1 MTYMSSD
8 RPWSKDIASE
18 TCFIIRSP
26 PMYRIRGVSSV
37 LVCCYQWMV
46 IIQMP
51 GVDLI
56 RLVKILVLNGIW
68 IRTHEALMIS
78 FICKPQNQIYSEI
91 STFNSLF
98 SSLIN
103 GLQLQCTLYMY
114 MIIVTRVKI
123 LKNKT
128 KNKLTVS

>member
-8 RPWSKDIASE
+8 RPWSKDIAYE
-18 TCFIIRSP
+18 MCFIIRSP

-37 LVCCYQWMV
+37 LVWCYQWMV

-91 STFNSLF
+91 SIFNSLF

-103 GLQLQCTLYMY
+103 NAVFLHNSSTLESNALLC
-114 MIIVTRVKI
+114 
-123 LKNKT
+123 LKNWPYDVKT
-128 KNKLTVS
+128 K